1 MSFQLRTLV
10 LGSNGQYFTIA
21 HVDLNVLSV
30 NFEKS
35 KWSVKCPADFGNQ
48 VLTNFSLNVGL
59 EKQANAGCWKNHL
72 HGTLESVS
80 NTRPI
85 TLQSVSC
92 VQQESA
98 PRFWSTFPSGGR
110 LALAIL

>member
-10 LGSNGQYFTIA
+10 LGCNGQYFTIA

-48 VLTNFSLNVGL
+48 VLT
-59 EKQANAGCWKNHL
+59 KNL
-72 HGTLESVS
+72 
-80 NTRPI
+80 
-85 TLQSVSC
+85 
-92 VQQESA
+92 
-98 PRFWSTFPSGGR
+98 GR
-110 LALAIL
+110 LWLAYTELQDDFYVLQFISVDSRHFTQT